1 MVVIWICL
9 DYTSLH
15 SYISS
20 IRLSSQLVLT
30 EQQLRVFWSKSSVT
44 NDKIYMTISI
54 TLLSIIWYAWSQGS
68 GRLLKILKSTMIWL
82 SSVSQSNNFLTNAT
96 KVLVLI
102 LPTHPC
108 SCSSYSWWPSYC
120 ETWYNLSQ
128 QWLIRNKH

>member
-1 MVVIWICL
+1 MIWICL

-20 IRLSSQLVLT
+20 VRLSSQLVLT
-30 EQQLRVFWSKSSVT
+30 EQQLRVFWSKSSPT
-44 NDKIYMTISI
+44 NDKIINLNISI

-68 GRLLKILKSTMIWL
+68 GRLLKILKSTIIWFF
-82 SSVSQSNNFLTNAT
+82 SVSQSNNFLKNAT

-102 LPTHPC
+102 LPTH